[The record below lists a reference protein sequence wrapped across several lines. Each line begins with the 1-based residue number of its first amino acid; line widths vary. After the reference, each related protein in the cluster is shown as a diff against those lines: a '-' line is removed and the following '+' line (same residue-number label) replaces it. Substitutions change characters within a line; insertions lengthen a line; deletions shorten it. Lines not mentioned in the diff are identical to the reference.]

1 MTNATACDKRLAAD
15 AVLMMRDAQDDGP
28 DLSISLRPGKETN
41 VDFRSRG
48 DRKGKSPSGKPSGV
62 VAQYVINAM
71 ESAAIA
77 GDSPG
82 VSAGS
87 E

>member
-1 MTNATACDKRLAAD
+1 MTNAEACEKRPATG
-15 AVLMMRDAQDDGP
+15 AVRMVRGAQEDGL

-48 DRKGKSPSGKPSGV
+48 DRTGKSPSGKPSGV
-62 VAQYVINAM
+62 VAGAADAM
-71 ESAAIA
+71 ESAARA
-77 GDSPG
+77 GESPG
-82 VSAGS
+82 ASAGS